1 LSTSATHIHLEPS
14 WKLEVNQ
21 RVAAHKNRKNSPP
34 AGHESASEAQP
45 DPDSRA
51 ARAAARVAERY
62 AKAPSYSEM
71 LAKEARA
78 AVVAA
83 EAASRAAQHAH
94 AAAQYV
100 LAGLEAAVS
109 AEPEPDQTPLLVEP
123 SPDQALGAPSLHV
136 VRSEWAEYQE
146 SEPPSVPAG
155 LDTDPQAW
163 FEAQP
168 NHAPDQHFA
177 IRWEP
182 DLPIRRPDAVPP
194 RASHADRF
202 ESSAQDWLEPSSSSN
217 QEEIAMV
224 EPAQPIYANLIQFPR
239 ELVATRKVRPRRA
252 EGSFAPEAGSQLS
265 IFEVDPCAI
274 SIEPEP
280 TQPAGVIAEPAWN
293 APEWSG
299 IKLDAQPQEQL
310 LDEPEPQPQPAPALE
325 LASFNRR
332 LLATVF
338 DFTLISGAFIA
349 AAIMAA
355 NNARELPGLREIE
368 LGSAVALVVVAALYQ
383 ALFFTLARTTPGM
396 KYARLS
402 LCTFEGHIPTRA
414 QRCGRLLALLLSVLP
429 VGLGLVWAIFDEN
442 HLTWHDRLSRT
453 YLRKF

>member
-252 EGSFAPEAGSQLS
+252 EGSFAPEAGSQ
-265 IFEVDPCAI
+265 F
-274 SIEPEP
+274 
-280 TQPAGVIAEPAWN
+280 
-293 APEWSG
+293 
-299 IKLDAQPQEQL
+299 DAQPQEQL

-402 LCTFEGHIPTRA
+402 LCTF
-414 QRCGRLLALLLSVLP
+414 
-429 VGLGLVWAIFDEN
+429 DEN